1 MSSTDPQGP
10 ASSAFA
16 RLFTD
21 HPASVDESYFQHMRF
36 ALGFSGTLA
45 LAAGAALLHAFIPA
59 LCETTASRMVH
70 ALHARLS
77 NRHRA

>member
-1 MSSTDPQGP
+1 
-10 ASSAFA
+10 
-16 RLFTD
+16 
-21 HPASVDESYFQHMRF
+21 MRF
-36 ALGFSGTLA
+36 ALGFSGKLA

-77 NRHRA
+77 NRHRS